1 MKFLKKFNENN
12 KWYDIDNKLYL
23 LRSYIHIL
31 DNNDNINIDLYKKYF
46 IILHN
51 FLIIERMFY
60 DDVVINN
67 KEINNNL
74 KLEKLNTV
82 EQVINKFNELYDVY
96 NIIRNNIETFDNID
110 SIGNYLNKNKKIYTE
125 LI

>member
-1 MKFLKKFNENN
+1 MKYLKLFENN
-12 KWYDIDNKLYL
+12 KWYDIDDKLYL